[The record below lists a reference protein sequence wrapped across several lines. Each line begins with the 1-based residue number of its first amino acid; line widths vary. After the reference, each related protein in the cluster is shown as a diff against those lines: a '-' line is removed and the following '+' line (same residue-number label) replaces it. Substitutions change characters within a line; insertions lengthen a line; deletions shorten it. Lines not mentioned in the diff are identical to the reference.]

1 MVWHIFWVKLSYD
14 STPWACLMIW
24 CNSEWILAFNW
35 GKYDFCAW
43 LPLWNATAGSR
54 TSHCTS
60 MHGKGDGFQRMPKVS
75 NGMVYVGCGSMLR
88 SSKIDG
94 PHNPPNPH
102 EIFNSCCRSDFAG
115 FCMLLFWTSWTSNV
129 SVFWGRTSLDI
140 FGMSTCIFWLD
151 VHWPPGFE
159 LPKKASAF
167 AF

>member
-1 MVWHIFWVKLSYD
+1 
-14 STPWACLMIW
+14 
-24 CNSEWILAFNW
+24 
-35 GKYDFCAW
+35 
-43 LPLWNATAGSR
+43 
-54 TSHCTS
+54 

-159 LPKKASAF
+159 LPKRHRLLLFKLDNLTTFSVAPVQQCMKRSFDSKCADTENVPQ
-167 AF
+167 AEESGRISVRRQTLV